1 MAQGY
6 PADPQTITAT
16 ALSVKATDKIIV
28 GSPLTIFV
36 PHAVEILLSSHHTQ
50 HVSVSHLTFNEI
62 LLLTAPHITLL
73 SGDHLNPAALLP
85 WLLPKAPTTA

>member
-6 PADPQTITAT
+6 PPCIRAITAT
-16 ALSVKATDKIIV
+16 VLSVKATEKIIV

-36 PHAVEILLSSHHTQ
+36 PHVVGALLISHHTQ
-50 HVSVSHLTFNEI
+50 HFSVSCLTSYEV

-73 SGDHLNPAALLP
+73 CCNNLNPDALLLSVTSKVP
-85 WLLPKAPTTA
+85 